1 MLPTQLGKELT
12 KEEREK
18 IGNGNSHSC
27 LVGKVADGVR
37 KVSNGDRKVSDGVG
51 KVSDGVRKCLMV
63 SGKC

>member
-12 KEEREK
+12 KEDCET
-18 IGNGNSHSC
+18 IGNSHSC